1 MPDNRVAPASHFAM
15 APADEVSA
23 PDKGIAARATEP
35 RGGPHG
41 AAAPSAGGDTPVG
54 ARIDAAVAA
63 ESQATNAAP
72 TPKNAALPPEPDTK
86 TFPDSWR
93 EDLAG
98 GDKAFRKTLD
108 RFDSPAALAKAYKEL
123 TARLSSG
130 DLKATKPPP
139 DNATPEQLAAW
150 RAEQGLPQSA
160 TAYVDGLQLG
170 DGTVT
175 GKAEKTLLASFADEA
190 LKGRWTA
197 DQYNRAVRWYFD
209 MQDRLAA
216 HRDQADAAFKHEASA
231 DLMREW
237 GHDYAT
243 HRNAIAQFFDRSFPE
258 DFREA
263 LLAAR
268 LPDGGV
274 LANHPTFNRAILEVA
289 KSINPSGAMLPNA
302 AGGGPSHMESRVAEI
317 EGKYMR
323 APHGSDLWKSYW
335 TGDSGARMQQEYRGL
350 LAAREQT
357 RRGRAE

>member
-1 MPDNRVAPASHFAM
+1 MPDNRVTPASHL
-15 APADEVSA
+15 APAGEVSA
-23 PDKGIAARATEP
+23 PDKDIGSRTTEP
-35 RGGPHG
+35 SGGVSHG
-41 AAAPSAGGDTPVG
+41 APAPRAGGDAPVSG
-54 ARIDAAVAA
+54 RIDGAVAA
-63 ESQATNAAP
+63 DSQTKNVAP
-72 TPKNAALPPEPDTK
+72 TPRNAALPPEPGAK
-86 TFPDSWR
+86 IFPESWR

-98 GDKAFRKTLD
+98 ADKAFRRTLD

-123 TARLSSG
+123 TVRLSSG

-175 GKAEKTLLASFADEA
+175 GEAEKALLSSFADEA

-197 DQYNRAVRWYFD
+197 DQYSGAVRWYFD

-216 HRDQADAAFKHEASA
+216 QRDQADAAFKHEASA

-243 HRNAIAQFFDRSFPE
+243 NRNAIAQFFDRSFPE
-258 DFREA
+258 DFKEA
-263 LLAAR
+263 LLTAR
-268 LPDGGV
+268 LPDGRV

-289 KSINPSGAMLPNA
+289 KSINPGGAVLPNA
-302 AGGGPSHMESRVAEI
+302 AGGGLSNVESRIAEI

-357 RRGRAE
+357 RRSRAG

>member
-1 MPDNRVAPASHFAM
+1 MPDNRVASPSHFANS
-15 APADEVSA
+15 PEDVSIA
-23 PDKGIAARATEP
+23 DKGIASASSALRSAAL
-35 RGGPHG
+35 HG
-41 AAAPSAGGDTPVG
+41 AAGVNAGDDPQLGS
-54 ARIDAAVAA
+54 RIDGAVAA
-63 ESQATNAAP
+63 DPQARNAGL
-72 TPKNAALPPEPDTK
+72 TPRGASPPPEPAARA
-86 TFPDSWR
+86 FPESWR

-98 GDKAFRKTLD
+98 SDKAFRKTLD

-139 DNATPEQLAAW
+139 ENATPEQIAVW

-175 GKAEKTLLASFADEA
+175 GEAENVLLASFAEEA
-190 LKGRWTA
+190 LKGRWTG
-197 DQYNRAVRWYFD
+197 DQYNQAVRWYFD

-216 HRDQADAAFKHEASA
+216 QRDQGDAAFKHETSA
-231 DLMREW
+231 ALMREW

-243 HRNAIAQFFDRSFPE
+243 NRNAIAQFFDRSFPE

-263 LLAAR
+263 LLTAR
-268 LPDGGV
+268 LPDGRV
-274 LANHPTFNRAILEVA
+274 LANHPTFNKAILELA
-289 KSINPSGAMLPNA
+289 KSLNPRGAMLPNVS
-302 AGGGPSHMESRVAEI
+302 GGLSNVESRIAEI

-350 LAAREQT
+350 LAAREQA
-357 RRGRAE
+357 RRGRAD